1 MTTIAALTSI
11 RNIALDRADACETVL
26 AMNLHFDVAHQVGRI
41 IDELRHNRIELAAT
55 AKAGW
60 ARVVVDDRATCGAER
75 EGLISLLQDLRDL
88 GIIVVHQFARRP
100 VQSWLG
106 RLIGPAVMT
115 T

>member
-26 AMNLHFDVAHQVGRI
+26 AMNLHFGVARELGRVI
-41 IDELRHNRIELAAT
+41 NELRHGVVDLTVT

-60 ARVVVDDRATCGAER
+60 TRIIVDDRATCDAER
-75 EGLISLLQDLRDL
+75 EGLISLLQDLFDL

-100 VQSWLG
+100 AQEAGAQFNLG
-106 RLIGPAVMT
+106 LAA
-115 T
+115 

>member
-26 AMNLHFDVAHQVGRI
+26 AMNLHFGVAREISRI
-41 IDELRHNRIELAAT
+41 INDLRNGIVET

-60 ARVVVDDRATCGAER
+60 ARIVVDDRATCDAER

-100 VQSWLG
+100 APKAVAQFNLG
-106 RLIGPAVMT
+106 LAA
-115 T
+115 

>member
-1 MTTIAALTSI
+1 MTTIAALSTI

-26 AMNLHFDVAHQVGRI
+26 AMNLHFGVAREIGRI
-41 IDELRHNRIELAAT
+41 INELRNGVLDLAIT

-60 ARVVVDDRATCGAER
+60 ARIVVDDRATCDAER

-100 VQSWLG
+100 SPKAVAQFNLG
-106 RLIGPAVMT
+106 LAA
-115 T
+115 